1 MSNKP
6 NITTP
11 TVKAQIIVQ
20 GMSNGGLNITGTGS
34 IDLDIDLLLAAMH
47 GLQQRRKQKTKGPP
61 LIQPA
66 NLGPVALDLVNG
78 GKR

>member
-20 GMSNGGLNITGTGS
+20 GMSNGGLNIAGTGN
-34 IDLDIDLLLAAMH
+34 IDLDLDLLFAAMH
-47 GLQQRRKQKTKGPP
+47 GLHQQRKQQTKGPP
-61 LIQPA
+61 LIEVA
-66 NLGPVALDLVNG
+66 KLGPSALDLVNG

>member
-6 NITTP
+6 NITAP

-20 GMSNGGLNITGTGS
+20 GMSNGGLNIAGTGN
-34 IDLDIDLLLAAMH
+34 IDLDLDLLFAAMH
-47 GLQQRRKQKTKGPP
+47 GLHQQRKQQTKGPP
-61 LIQPA
+61 LIEVA
-66 NLGPVALDLVNG
+66 KLGPSALDLVNG

>member
-1 MSNKP
+1 MSNK
-6 NITTP
+6 ITAPTP

-47 GLQQRRKQKTKGPP
+47 GLQQRRKQQTKGPP